1 MVDLFSVLGARDGAA
16 IAGWREAASVSTP
29 VSVAALRARVG
40 AWRALALRTP
50 GANAALYIDDSLE
63 FAAALLGAWQAGK
76 TVWLSA
82 DTLDASCVALARS
95 VDCFLGEFP
104 PRWTPLHP
112 RQDEACALPWS
123 GPDASF
129 PALVVHTSGST
140 GEPQA
145 IPKKLSQLTGE
156 VSTLEALFGP
166 AMGDAEIIA
175 TVSHQH
181 IYGLL
186 FKVLWPLA
194 AGRAIHAASLAF
206 PEQLALMLGQRP
218 CALVASPAHL
228 KRLPSHLDWSAA
240 ATCLRAVF
248 SSGGPLAPDASVAA
262 AHLLGHVPTEI
273 YGSSETGGVAWRRH
287 HPGSPGA
294 WEALPGVAWR
304 IAPDS
309 GRLEVRSHHLGDD
322 GWLELEDRVSSA
334 PDARFLLLGRG
345 DRLVK
350 IEEKRIS
357 LDAIEAALLA
367 SGFASEAR
375 VIVCPERAGERQV
388 LAAFVVAS
396 ASGRALLGAEGKQAL
411 NALLRAHL
419 GGVVEAVALPRRWRY
434 LDQLPF
440 NAQGK
445 TTHAQLLALL
455 GVGDARPRVPQV
467 RLIER
472 DAPPDGEPN
481 GARVLLELVVP
492 STLFYFDGHFT
503 QAPVLPGVVQ
513 VDWAIRYGREHFA
526 VAPGFRGIHAL
537 KFQQVVRPD
546 VPFRLELKYDSASCT
561 LHFRYFSDAGQH
573 AGGRILFGP

>member
-16 IAGWREAASVSTP
+16 IAGWRDGAAVG
-29 VSVAALRARVG
+29 VAALRTRVG

-50 GANAALYIDDSLE
+50 GANAALYIEDSLE

-76 TVWLSA
+76 TVWLTA

-95 VDCFLGEFP
+95 VDCFMGEFP
-104 PRWTPLHP
+104 ARWTPLQP
-112 RQDEACALPWS
+112 SPDDVCVLPWS
-123 GPDASF
+123 APEASF

-145 IPKKLSQLTGE
+145 IPKKLSQMTCE
-156 VSTLEALFGP
+156 VATLEALFGP
-166 AMGDAEIIA
+166 AMGEADIIA

-194 AGRAIHAASLAF
+194 AGRAIHAASLAY
-206 PEQLALMLGQRP
+206 PEQLAQVLGQRT
-218 CALVASPAHL
+218 CVLVASPAHL

-240 ATCLRAVF
+240 TANLRMVF

-262 AHLLGHVPTEI
+262 GHLLGHVPTEI

-304 IAPDS
+304 IAQDS
-309 GRLEVRSHHLGDD
+309 GCLEVRSSHLGDD
-322 GWLELEDRVSSA
+322 GWLELEDRVNA
-334 PDARFLLLGRG
+334 AQDGRFLLLGRG

-388 LAAFVVAS
+388 LAAFVIPT
-396 ASGRALLGAEGKQAL
+396 ASGRALLDAEGKQAL

-419 GGVVEAVALPRRWRY
+419 GRVVEAVALPRRWRY
-434 LDQLPF
+434 LDQLPL

-445 TTHAQLLALL
+445 TTQAQLLALL

-467 RLIER
+467 RLVEQ
-472 DAPPDGEPN
+472 DAQ
-481 GARVLLELVVP
+481 RTLLELVVP

-513 VDWAIRYGREHFA
+513 VDWAIRYAREHFA

-546 VPFRLELKYDSASCT
+546 IPFHLELKYDSASCT

>member
-1 MVDLFSVLGARDGAA
+1 MVDFFSVLGARDGAA
-16 IAGWREAASVSTP
+16 IAGWRDGAP
-29 VSVAALRARVG
+29 VSVAALRARAG
-40 AWRALALRTP
+40 AWRALALRTA
-50 GANAALYIDDSLE
+50 GVNAALYIEDSLE
-63 FAAALLGAWQAGK
+63 FCAALLGAWQAGK

-82 DTLDASCVALARS
+82 DTLDASCAALARS

-104 PRWTPLHP
+104 ARWAALHP
-112 RQDEACALPWS
+112 SDDDACALPWS
-123 GPDASF
+123 GPDAGF

-145 IPKKLSQLTGE
+145 IPKKLSQLTCE
-156 VSTLEALFGP
+156 VATLEALFGP
-166 AMGDAEIIA
+166 AMIDADIVA

-206 PEQLALMLGQRP
+206 PEQLALLLGQRP
-218 CALVASPAHL
+218 CVLVASPAHL

-240 ATCLRAVF
+240 AACLRAVF
-248 SSGGPLAPDASVAA
+248 SSGGPLAPEASVAA
-262 AHLLGHVPTEI
+262 GHLLGHVPTEI

-294 WEALPGVAWR
+294 WELLPGVGWR

-309 GRLEVRSHHLGDD
+309 GRLEVRSRHLGDD
-322 GWLELEDRVSSA
+322 GWLELEDRVSPA
-334 PDARFLLLGRG
+334 ADGRFLLLGRG

-388 LAAFVVAS
+388 LAAFVIPS
-396 ASGRALLGAEGKQAL
+396 ASGRALLDAEGKQAL

-419 GGVVEAVALPRRWRY
+419 GRVVEAVALPRRWRY

-445 TTHAQLLALL
+445 TTQAQLLALL
-455 GVGDARPRVPQV
+455 GVGDARPRLPQV

-472 DAPPDGEPN
+472 DDKHDQQ
-481 GARVLLELVVP
+481 RVLLELVVP

-513 VDWAIRYGREHFA
+513 VDWAIRYGREYFA
-526 VAPGFRGIHAL
+526 LAPAFRGINAL

-546 VPFRLELKYDSASCT
+546 VPFHLELKYDSASCT

>member
-16 IAGWREAASVSTP
+16 IAGWRDTGP
-29 VSVAALRARVG
+29 VGMDAWRARVG
-40 AWRALALRTP
+40 AWRALALRTA
-50 GANAALYIDDSLE
+50 GTCAALYLEDSLE
-63 FAAALLGAWQAGK
+63 FGAALLGAWQAGK

-82 DTLDASCVALARS
+82 DTLDASCAALARS

-104 PRWTPLHP
+104 ARWQPLLP
-112 RQDEACALPWS
+112 APDEACALPWS
-123 GPDASF
+123 GPDADF
-129 PALVVHTSGST
+129 AALVVHTSGST

-145 IPKKLSQLTGE
+145 IPKKLSQLTSE
-156 VSTLEALFGP
+156 VATLESLFGGT
-166 AMGDAEIIA
+166 MGAAEIVA

-194 AGRAIHAASLAF
+194 AGRAIHAASLAY
-206 PEQLALMLGQRP
+206 PEQLARLLGQRP
-218 CALVASPAHL
+218 CVLVASPAHL
-228 KRLPSHLDWSAA
+228 KRLPAHLDWSAA
-240 ATCLRAVF
+240 AACLRAVF
-248 SSGGPLAPDASVAA
+248 SSGGPLAPEASVAA
-262 AHLLGHVPTEI
+262 GQLLGQVPTEI

-287 HPGSPGA
+287 HPGAPGA

-309 GRLEVRSHHLGDD
+309 GRLEVRSAHLGDD
-322 GWLELEDRVSSA
+322 HWLALEDRVNPA
-334 PDARFLLLGRG
+334 PHGRFLLLGRG

-357 LDAIEAALLA
+357 LDAIEAALLG
-367 SGFASEAR
+367 SGLAAEAR

-388 LAAFVVAS
+388 LAAFVVPC
-396 ASGRALLGAEGKQAL
+396 ASGRALLEAEGKQAL

-419 GGVVEAVALPRRWRY
+419 ARVVEAVALPRRWRY

-467 RLIER
+467 RLLER
-472 DAPPDGEPN
+472 DQAQDGQ
-481 GARVLLELVVP
+481 RVLLELVVP

-526 VAPGFRGIHAL
+526 VAPGFRAIHAL

-546 VPFRLELKYDSASCT
+546 VPFKLELRYDGASCT

>member
-1 MVDLFSVLGARDGAA
+1 MADLFSILGTRDGAA
-16 IAGWREAASVSTP
+16 IAGWREAASVRTP
-29 VSVAALRARVG
+29 VTVAALRARAG

-50 GANAALYIDDSLE
+50 GTNAALYIEDSLE

-82 DTLDASCVALARS
+82 DTLEASCIALARS

-104 PRWTPLHP
+104 ARWTPLQPAH
-112 RQDEACALPWS
+112 DDACALPWS
-123 GPDASF
+123 GPDGDFA
-129 PALVVHTSGST
+129 ALVVHTSGST
-140 GEPQA
+140 GAPQA
-145 IPKKLSQLTGE
+145 IPKQLSQLTSE
-156 VSTLEALFGP
+156 VATLDALFGP
-166 AMGDAEIIA
+166 AIGDADVYS

-194 AGRAIHAASLAF
+194 AGRAIHAASLAY
-206 PEQLALMLGQRP
+206 PEQLAQVLGQRA
-218 CALVASPAHL
+218 CVLVASPAHL
-228 KRLPSHLDWSAA
+228 KRLPAHLDWSAA
-240 ATCLRAVF
+240 ASCLRAVF

-262 AHLLGHVPTEI
+262 AHLLGQVPIEI

-287 HPGSPGA
+287 HPGLPGA

-309 GRLEVRSHHLGDD
+309 GRLEVRSSHLGDD
-322 GWLELEDRVSSA
+322 GWLALDDRVNPA
-334 PDARFLLLGRG
+334 PDGRFLLLGRS

-357 LDAIEAALLA
+357 LDAIEAALVA
-367 SGFASEAR
+367 SGLASEAR

-388 LAAFVVAS
+388 LAGFVIPS
-396 ASGRALLGAEGKQAL
+396 ASGRALLDAEGKQAL

-419 GGVVEAVALPRRWRY
+419 GRVVEAVALPRRWRY
-434 LDQLPF
+434 LDQFPL

-467 RLIER
+467 RLLEQ
-472 DAPPDGEPN
+472 DAQHT
-481 GARVLLELVVP
+481 LLEMVVP

-503 QAPVLPGVVQ
+503 QAAVLPGVVQ
-513 VDWAIRYGREHFA
+513 VDWAIRYARLHFA
-526 VAPGFRGIHAL
+526 MAPAFRAIHAL

-546 VPFRLELKYDSASCT
+546 IPFQLELKYDRADDGASGT

>member
-16 IAGWREAASVSTP
+16 IAGWREGAP
-29 VSVAALRARVG
+29 VGVAELRARMG

-50 GANAALYIDDSLE
+50 GANAALYLEDSLE

-82 DTLDASCVALARS
+82 DTLDASCAALARS

-104 PRWTPLHP
+104 ARWAPLQP
-112 RQDEACALPWS
+112 ALDDACALPWT
-123 GPDASF
+123 GLDAGF
-129 PALVVHTSGST
+129 AALVVHTSGST

-145 IPKKLSQLTGE
+145 IPKKLAQLTSE
-156 VSTLEALFGP
+156 IATLEALFGP
-166 AMGDAEIIA
+166 AMGDADIIA

-194 AGRAIHAASLAF
+194 AGRAIHASSVAY
-206 PEQLALMLGQRP
+206 PEQLAQMLGQRQ
-218 CALVASPAHL
+218 CVLVASPAHL
-228 KRLPSHLDWSAA
+228 KRLPSHLDWRAA
-240 ATCLRAVF
+240 AASLRAVF

-262 AHLLGHVPTEI
+262 GQLLGQVPSEI

-304 IAPDS
+304 IDPAS
-309 GRLEVRSHHLGDD
+309 GRLEVRSPHLADD
-322 GWLELEDRVSSA
+322 AWLELEDRVNNA
-334 PDARFLLLGRG
+334 PGGRFLLLGRG

-357 LDAIEAALLA
+357 LDAIEAGLLA
-367 SGFASEAR
+367 SGFAVEAR

-388 LAAFVVAS
+388 LAAFVVPS
-396 ASGRALLGAEGKQAL
+396 DSGRALLDAEGKQAL

-419 GGVVEAVALPRRWRY
+419 GRVVEAVALPRRWRY
-434 LDQLPF
+434 LDQLPL
-440 NAQGK
+440 NPQGK

-467 RLIER
+467 RLVEH
-472 DAPPDGEPN
+472 DGSQDIQR
-481 GARVLLELVVP
+481 ALLELVVP

-546 VPFRLELKYDSASCT
+546 VPFQLELKYDSASCT

>member
-16 IAGWREAASVSTP
+16 IAGWRDGAAVT
-29 VSVAALRARVG
+29 VAGLRARVG
-40 AWRALALRTP
+40 AWRALGLRTP
-50 GANAALYIDDSLE
+50 GASAALYIEDSLE

-82 DTLDASCVALARS
+82 DTLDASCSALARS
-95 VDCFLGEFP
+95 VDCFFGEFP
-104 PRWTPLHP
+104 QRRSPLRP
-112 RQDEACALPWS
+112 APDDACDLPWS
-123 GPDASF
+123 GLDAGF

-145 IPKKLSQLTGE
+145 IPKKLSQLTCE
-156 VSTLEALFGP
+156 VATLERLFGP

-194 AGRAIHAASLAF
+194 AGRAIHAASLSY
-206 PEQLALMLGQRP
+206 PEQLAQMLGQRA
-218 CALVASPAHL
+218 CVLVASPAHL

-240 ATCLRAVF
+240 ASGLRAVF
-248 SSGGPLAPDASVAA
+248 SSGGPLAPEASVAA

-294 WEALPGVAWR
+294 WEALPGVDWR
-304 IAPDS
+304 IAPAS
-309 GRLEVRSHHLGDD
+309 ARLEVRSSHLADD
-322 GWLELEDRVSSA
+322 GWLELEDRVNPA
-334 PDARFLLLGRG
+334 PDGRFLLLGRG

-367 SGFASEAR
+367 SGLASEAR

-388 LAAFVVAS
+388 LAAFVIPS
-396 ASGRALLGAEGKQAL
+396 GSGRALLDGEGKQAL

-419 GGVVEAVALPRRWRY
+419 ARVVEAVALPRRWRY
-434 LDQLPF
+434 LDQLPL

-472 DAPPDGEPN
+472 DGQRA
-481 GARVLLELVVP
+481 LLELIVP

-546 VPFRLELKYDSASCT
+546 VPFQLELKYDSASCT